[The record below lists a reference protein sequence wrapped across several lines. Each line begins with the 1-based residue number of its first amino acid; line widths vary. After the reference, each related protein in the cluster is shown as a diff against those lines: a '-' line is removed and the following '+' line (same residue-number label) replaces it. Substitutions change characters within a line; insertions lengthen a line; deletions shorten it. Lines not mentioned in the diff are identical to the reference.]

1 MTNQKSLGL
10 ETNTE
15 SATIP
20 QNSHFGIAGGWVIKK
35 KLSLIQS
42 IIHSDKSRGGLIIKI
57 FRFSKFLYSHVRVF
71 VEFPTLKEPR
81 DMCNP
86 IAYDV
91 LFICKQFVCLLLAT
105 IKVNPIFNRCHLRRW
120 NDRSRDKESENCLFW

>member
-10 ETNTE
+10 KTNTE
-15 SATIP
+15 SAHDP
-20 QNSHFGIAGGWVIKK
+20 PKQSFRYRRWVSNLKK

-71 VEFPTLKEPR
+71 VEVYTLVSYSQR
-81 DMCNP
+81 
-86 IAYDV
+86 
-91 LFICKQFVCLLLAT
+91 T
-105 IKVNPIFNRCHLRRW
+105 T
-120 NDRSRDKESENCLFW
+120 

>member
-71 VEFPTLKEPR
+71 VEVYTLVSYSQRTTWYVQP
-81 DMCNP
+81 
-86 IAYDV
+86 
-91 LFICKQFVCLLLAT
+91 
-105 IKVNPIFNRCHLRRW
+105 NRLWRVVY
-120 NDRSRDKESENCLFW
+120 L